1 MLGVVSL
8 LVSSLLAPSASA
20 PAPGVASAPA
30 PSATSATSVV
40 DTAAPAASP
49 SRTETPSRRIHFG
62 LEARAD
68 LWRHPLR
75 SVVGVEAGRF
85 DLSLVTDPG
94 IFVDGKSDVD
104 LLLGWW
110 VAPRAW
116 QLSIGYRNSSMP
128 IAGGRR
134 FDEALLLGLDAAMPL
149 LSGKHV
155 RATFGLLVVADLVRH
170 GGDVPVHTIPTRI
183 ADLAD
188 YVSIGFNA
196 RFEYAL
202 GF

>member
-1 MLGVVSL
+1 MLGVASL
-8 LVSSLLAPSASA
+8 LLSASLAPFAGAPAPDTSSASA
-20 PAPGVASAPA
+20 PGAA
-30 PSATSATSVV
+30 SVV
-40 DTAAPAASP
+40 DSPAPATAP
-49 SRTETPSRRIHFG
+49 TLPEMPSRRLHFG

-75 SVVGVEAGRF
+75 SVIGVQAGTF

-94 IFVDGKSDVD
+94 VFVDGKSDVD

-149 LSGKHV
+149 VSGKHV

-170 GGDVPVHTIPTRI
+170 GGNVPVHTIPSRI
-183 ADLAD
+183 PDLAD

-202 GF
+202 GL